1 MDSLWGLSIFYIH
14 HVRGKTK
21 RKDFS
26 FREKLRGHKSF
37 QRLTTVCYQVFLK
50 NNSNMFVDPVVFRP
64 ET

>member
-1 MDSLWGLSIFYIH
+1 MDSLWGLSIFYLH

-26 FREKLRGHKSF
+26 FWEKLRGHKSF

-50 NNSNMFVDPVVFRP
+50 NNSNMFVDPVVFRR